1 MSGHLREGSEQTK
14 EVAES
19 RMGGSSFL
27 PWRSCRRSWR
37 CRYIGSR
44 RKGPGNWWAD
54 IQKRWV
60 GLITAIAIICLHY
73 ILIATGPVSS
83 VLIGLL
89 KGLAGVC
96 QALGVPH
103 GEEAAAWCQYDWGL

>member
-1 MSGHLREGSEQTK
+1 MSGHLREGSEQK
-14 EVAES
+14 RKWAEG
-19 RMGGSSFL
+19 RIGGSSFL
-27 PWRSCRRSWR
+27 PCRSCRRSRR
-37 CRYIGSR
+37 CVGSR
-44 RKGPGNWWAD
+44 RKGSGNWWAD

-73 ILIATGPVSS
+73 ILIATGPISS

-89 KGLAGVC
+89 KGLAGLC

-103 GEEAAAWCQYDWGL
+103 GEDAAAWYLYD